1 MSFVNDISL
10 STLFLS
16 GVVALCALGLRGAIW
31 GLAEVCKAL
40 IVKLI
45 ETMSRVDLLDQKFKD
60 LLEVIGDVQKIRY
73 DLNGFYSRLKKLEDK
88 FDS

>member
-1 MSFVNDISL
+1 MTFLNDISL
-10 STLFLS
+10 NTLFIS
-16 GVVALCALGLRGAIW
+16 GVVAITGLALRGAVW
-31 GLAEVCKAL
+31 GLAEICKTL